1 MHTSAI
7 KRMETINKIAK
18 LPEQKMIL
26 FQKEYY
32 CINKNSIGITAI
44 C

>member
-7 KRMETINKIAK
+7 KRMETINKIVK

-26 FQKEYY
+26 LQRKYY
-32 CINKNSIGITAI
+32 CINKNSIGITTI